1 MAIFKRTKESLMA
14 EEHHNANI
22 IDNLGTSS
30 PNNGSS
36 TEETG
41 NTNLVAE
48 LQLALA
54 AKAEELA
61 GLNDKYLRLAAEF
74 DNYKRLAQ
82 RDQRDQI
89 RFGNEHLL
97 KELLPVVDNL
107 ERAIKSSREGAS
119 SDALIQGVDL
129 TLKQLTGA
137 LARFSVVPVETI
149 GRPFDPATHQA
160 VTSVASD
167 SIPKQHVV
175 DEFQRGYLLHDRILR
190 PAMVSVSSGPADGAP
205 ETENTISSS

>member
-22 IDNLGTSS
+22 IENLGTSS

>member
-1 MAIFKRTKESLMA
+1 MA
-14 EEHHNANI
+14 EEEQNVNI
-22 IDNLGTSS
+22 FQNLDALT
-30 PNNGSS
+30 PDNGSA
-36 TEETG
+36 TKDIGDTG
-41 NTNLVAE
+41 LVSE

-54 AKAEELA
+54 AKAEEVT

-107 ERAIKSSREGAS
+107 ERAIKSSREGAG
-119 SDALIQGVDL
+119 SDVLIQGVDL

-137 LARFSVVPVETI
+137 LTRFYVVPVETI
-149 GRPFDPATHQA
+149 GRPFDPATHQS
-160 VTSVASD
+160 VTSVASETV
-167 SIPKQHVV
+167 PKQHVV

-190 PAMVSVSSGPADGAP
+190 AAMVSISTGQANDAP
-205 ETENTISSS
+205 

>member
-1 MAIFKRTKESLMA
+1 MA
-14 EEHHNANI
+14 EEEQNVNI
-22 IDNLGTSS
+22 FQNLDALT
-30 PNNGSS
+30 PDNGSA
-36 TEETG
+36 TKDIGDTG
-41 NTNLVAE
+41 LVSE

-54 AKAEELA
+54 AKAEEVT

-107 ERAIKSSREGAS
+107 ERAIKSSREGAGN
-119 SDALIQGVDL
+119 DVLIQGVEL

-137 LARFSVVPVETI
+137 LTRFYVVPVETI
-149 GRPFDPATHQA
+149 GRPFDPATHQS
-160 VTSVASD
+160 VTSVASETV
-167 SIPKQHVV
+167 PKQHVV

-190 PAMVSVSSGPADGAP
+190 AAMVSISTGQTDDAP
-205 ETENTISSS
+205 

>member
-1 MAIFKRTKESLMA
+1 MA
-14 EEHHNANI
+14 EEHQSTNI
-22 IDNLGTSS
+22 IKNLDAPS
-30 PNNGSS
+30 PDNGSA
-36 TEETG
+36 TKDIGDTG
-41 NTNLVAE
+41 LVSE

-54 AKAEELA
+54 AKAEEVT

-107 ERAIKSSREGAS
+107 ERAIKSSREGAD
-119 SDALIQGVDL
+119 SDVLIQGVDL

-137 LARFSVVPVETI
+137 LARFYVVPVETI
-149 GRPFDPATHQA
+149 GRPFDPATHQS
-160 VTSVASD
+160 VTSVTSATV
-167 SIPKQHVV
+167 PKQHVV

-190 PAMVSVSSGPADGAP
+190 AAMVSISTGQTDDAP
-205 ETENTISSS
+205 